1 MKGDITKV
9 ERLEIAIL
17 LKKGYS
23 KRAIAAVLGRSPNTI
38 SYEVRKNS
46 VSGIYDPHKA
56 DTKAKVRK
64 KNRRFQY
71 SKIEKDPKLKALII
85 AKLKDHWNPREIAGW
100 IQTHHTEWTVSTA
113 TIYTWL
119 RTSRGDRYCD
129 LLYSKRHRIK
139 HPKPKTKR
147 VLIPNRIGIEE
158 RPACVSD
165 RSLYG
170 HYESDTI
177 VSCRSG
183 TGAILVLQERVSRCV
198 YLWKLENMKPLP
210 CALYLKEAGLSLGV
224 QSITFDNGIENIYHE
239 SIGVPTYFCDPY
251 SSWQKGSIENV
262 NKMIRR
268 YLPKGT
274 DLATIS
280 QAQLDFIADLI
291 NKKPRVI
298 LGFRSAYEVDAL
310 GRGVLL
316 GESVLIGGGI

>member
-1 MKGDITKV
+1 MKDLSKV

-17 LKKGYS
+17 LKKEYS
-23 KRAIAAVLGRSPNTI
+23 KRAIAAVLGRSPNTV
-38 SYEVRKNS
+38 SYEVRVNS
-46 VSGIYDPHKA
+46 VNGSYDPHKA
-56 DTKAKVRK
+56 DTKASVRK
-64 KNRRFQY
+64 QNRRFQY
-71 SKIEKDPKLKALII
+71 SKIEKDPRLKEMLI

-100 IQTHHTEWTVSTA
+100 ITLHHREWAVSTT

-129 LLYSKRHRIK
+129 LLYSKRHRTK
-139 HPKPKTKR
+139 QHKNKTKR
-147 VLIPNRIGIEE
+147 ILIPNRVGIEA
-158 RPACVSD
+158 RPEFISN

-198 YLWKLENMKPLP
+198 YLWKLENLKPAP
-210 CALYLKEAGLSLGV
+210 CAGYLKDASTSLGV

-239 SIGVPTYFCDPY
+239 QVGVLTYFCDPY
-251 SSWQKGSIENV
+251 SSWQKGGVENV

-268 YLPKGT
+268 YVPKGT
-274 DLATIS
+274 DMATIS
-280 QAQLDFIADLI
+280 QAYLDWIADRI

-298 LGFRSAYEVDAL
+298 LGFRSAYEVDAV
-310 GRGVLL
+310 GRGSMKRL
-316 GESVLIGGGI
+316 ECPN

>member
-17 LKKGYS
+17 LKKEYS
-23 KRAIAAVLGRSPNTI
+23 LRAIATVLGRSPNTV
-38 SYEVRKNS
+38 SYEVRNNS
-46 VSGIYDPHKA
+46 VAGVYEAHKA

-71 SKIEKDPKLKALII
+71 SKIEKDQKLKALII
-85 AKLKDHWNPREIAGW
+85 AKLKAHWNPREIAGW
-100 IQTHHTEWTVSTA
+100 IETHRKEWTVSTV

-147 VLIPNRIGIEE
+147 ILIPNRVGIEA
-158 RPACVSD
+158 RPVCVSN
-165 RSLYG
+165 RSTYG

-183 TGAILVLQERVSRCV
+183 TGAILVLQERQSRRV
-198 YLWKLENMKPLP
+198 HLWKLLNMKPLP
-210 CALYLKEAGLSLGV
+210 CADYLKHASTALDV
-224 QSITFDNGIENIYHE
+224 QSITFDNGIENVYHE
-239 SIGVPTYFCDPY
+239 QIGIPTYFCDPY
-251 SSWQKGSIENV
+251 SSWQKGGVENV
-262 NKMIRR
+262 NKMVRR

-274 DLATIS
+274 DLATVT
-280 QAQLDFIADLI
+280 QAELDGIADRI

-298 LGFRSAYEVDAL
+298 LGGRSAYEVDAL

-316 GESVLIGGGI
+316 GEGVLIEGGI